1 MKMFCLLSLPLFLTL
16 TLFRNIKKEK
26 ILQDFE
32 EGEQRNT
39 KKEKKKTFNIRGNI
53 LLKNFILVSG
63 FHNNFGVILREES
76 GGLQC

>member
-26 ILQDFE
+26 ILHDFE

-39 KKEKKKTFNIRGNI
+39 KKEEKTFNIRGNI
-53 LLKNFILVSG
+53 LLKIFILVSG